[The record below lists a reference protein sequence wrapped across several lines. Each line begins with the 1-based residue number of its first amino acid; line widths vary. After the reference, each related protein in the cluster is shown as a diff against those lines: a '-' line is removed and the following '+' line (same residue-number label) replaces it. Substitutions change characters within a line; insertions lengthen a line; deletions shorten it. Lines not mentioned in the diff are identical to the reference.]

1 MVITVEI
8 SLYPLKDDFES
19 YILEFIKALRA
30 QSGLTIHTTAMST
43 LVKGEMDLIFDT
55 LKVELQKI
63 YTKLDTASTVIKIVN
78 RPLPIEDGYYK
89 FGE

>member
-1 MVITVEI
+1 MIITVEI

-19 YILEFIKALRA
+19 YILEFIKALRN
-30 QSGLTIHTTAMST
+30 QSGLTIRTTAMST
-43 LVKGEMDLIFDT
+43 LVKGDMDLIFDI

-63 YTKLDTASTVIKIVN
+63 YSKLDTSSTVIKIVN

-89 FGE
+89 FE